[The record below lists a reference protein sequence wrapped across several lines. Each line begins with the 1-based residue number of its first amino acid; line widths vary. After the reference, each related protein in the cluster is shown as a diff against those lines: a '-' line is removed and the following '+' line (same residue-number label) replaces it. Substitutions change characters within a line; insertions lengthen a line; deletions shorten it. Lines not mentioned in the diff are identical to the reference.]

1 MQFLFMFFCFIQL
14 NFFIMFIVLCFTVND
29 WGKVM
34 LYNRGLMHYLDFVL
48 NNDGD
53 SDVMVM
59 DRDHTVSN
67 LFSNSMGR
75 VQMEL
80 LMVDIRV

>member
-1 MQFLFMFFCFIQL
+1 
-14 NFFIMFIVLCFTVND
+14 
-29 WGKVM
+29 M
-34 LYNRGLMHYLDFVL
+34 LHNRGLMHYLDFVL
-48 NNDGD
+48 NSDGD
-53 SDVMVM
+53 RDVMVM